1 MTIQFDTNTSKFFA
15 VVNGQRIESANKGYL
30 QQKLKKVT
38 GSAGTEQ
45 PAVVAAR
52 ESEFSVNQRF
62 GFVEKIVKMVAAGVQ
77 PSMIVTGEGGLG
89 KTHTVVNTLQK
100 AGLVDVTLLDD
111 EFDVSDIRS
120 FKVVK
125 GFSTAKGLFRTL
137 YENRN
142 GVIVFDDC
150 DSVLRDPVAVN
161 LLKAALDSYS
171 TRVISWN
178 SDMRD
183 EDLPRSFEFE
193 GRVIFISNLP
203 SSKLDQAIRSRSM
216 NVDLSMTVDQK
227 IDRMGH
233 IMMEADFMPG
243 LSAVYK
249 QDALELIRECKDQ
262 AKEISLRTLIS
273 VCKIRAT
280 GEGWE
285 DLAKYMLVG

>member
-1 MTIQFDTNTSKFFA
+1 MTIQFDTNTNKFFA

-30 QQKLKKVT
+30 QQKLKKT
-38 GSAGTEQ
+38 SGAPMAAE
-45 PAVVAAR
+45 PAVVR

-77 PSMIVTGEGGLG
+77 PSMIITGEGGLG
-89 KTHTVVNTLQK
+89 KTHTVVDTLAK

-111 EFDVSDIRS
+111 EFDVTDIRS

-142 GVIVFDDC
+142 GVVVFDDC
-150 DSVLRDPVAVN
+150 DSVLKDPVAVN

-216 NVDLSMTVDQK
+216 NVDLSMTIDQK
-227 IDRMGH
+227 IDRMGT
-233 IMMEADFMPG
+233 IMMEDNFMPG
-243 LSAVYK
+243 LSTQFK
-249 QDALELIRECKDQ
+249 QDALELIRECKDE

-280 GEGWE
+280 GTGWE

>member
-1 MTIQFDTNTSKFFA
+1 MTIQFDTNSNKFFA
-15 VVNGQRIESANKGYL
+15 VVNGQRIESTNKGYL
-30 QQKLKKVT
+30 QQKLKKASGVST
-38 GSAGTEQ
+38 ASEA
-45 PAVVAAR
+45 AVVR
-52 ESEFSVNQRF
+52 DSEFSVNQRF

-77 PSMIVTGEGGLG
+77 PSMIITGEGGLG
-89 KTHTVVNTLQK
+89 KTHVVTHTLQK

-111 EFDVSDIRS
+111 EFDISDIRS

-142 GVIVFDDC
+142 GVVVFDDC
-150 DSVLRDPVAVN
+150 DSVLKDPVAVN

-203 SSKLDQAIRSRSM
+203 ATKLDQAIRSRSM
-216 NVDLSMTVDQK
+216 NVDLSMTTAQK
-227 IDRMGH
+227 IERMGH
-233 IMMEADFMPG
+233 IMLQPEFMPG
-243 LSAVYK
+243 VPDQFK
-249 QDALELIRECKDQ
+249 RDALALVDACKDE

-273 VCKIRAT
+273 VTKIRAT

-285 DLAKYMLVG
+285 DLAKYTLVG

>member
-38 GSAGTEQ
+38 GSVGTEQ

-77 PSMIVTGEGGLG
+77 PSMIITGEGGLG

-142 GVIVFDDC
+142 GVIVFDDI
-150 DSVLRDPVAVN
+150 DNIHKDPMATN
-161 LLKAALDSYS
+161 ILKAALDSYS
-171 TRVISWN
+171 VRTISWN
-178 SDMRD
+178 SESRD

-193 GRVIFISNLP
+193 GSVIFISNLP
-203 SSKLDQAIRSRSM
+203 SHKIDQAIRSRSM
-216 NVDLSMTVDQK
+216 VVDLSMTRDEK
-227 IDRMGH
+227 IQRMEH
-233 IMMEADFMPG
+233 IMQEPSFMPG
-243 LSAVYK
+243 VSLKFK
-249 QDALELIRECKDQ
+249 QDALDLIANTTN

-273 VCKIRAT
+273 VCKVRAT
-280 GEGWE
+280 GDGWE
-285 DLAKYMLVG
+285 DLARYVLTA

>member
-77 PSMIVTGEGGLG
+77 PSMIITGEGGLG

-142 GVIVFDDC
+142 GVIVFDDI
-150 DSVLRDPVAVN
+150 DNIHKDPMATN
-161 LLKAALDSYS
+161 ILKAALDSYS
-171 TRVISWN
+171 VRTISWN
-178 SDMRD
+178 SESRD

-193 GRVIFISNLP
+193 GSVIFISNLP
-203 SSKLDQAIRSRSM
+203 SHKIDQAIRSRSM
-216 NVDLSMTVDQK
+216 VVDLSMTRDEK
-227 IDRMGH
+227 IQRMEH
-233 IMMEADFMPG
+233 IMQEPSFMPG
-243 LSAVYK
+243 VSLKFK
-249 QDALELIRECKDQ
+249 QDALDLIANTTN

-273 VCKIRAT
+273 VCKVRAT
-280 GEGWE
+280 GDGWE
-285 DLAKYMLVG
+285 DLARYVLTA